1 MRSVVEG
8 EPPGTVTLPTDWV
21 KAVLFTPS
29 LAAIENESPA
39 LPLSLKPAG
48 KPPMSVTVTWVFSPV
63 RLLVNCSLAPGSETW
78 RLALM
83 FSTPTLPP
91 PASVMPMRKSA
102 TTALRESFASM
113 PEAFTVTQSEVVPS
127 A

>member
-1 MRSVVEG
+1 M
-8 EPPGTVTLPTDWV
+8 
-21 KAVLFTPS
+21 
-29 LAAIENESPA
+29 
-39 LPLSLKPAG
+39 
-48 KPPMSVTVTWVFSPV
+48 
-63 RLLVNCSLAPGSETW
+63 NCSFAPGSDTW

-83 FSTPTLPP
+83 FSTDTLPL

-113 PEAFTVTQSEVVPS
+113 PVAFTVTQSEVVPS